1 DLTGKALEMSATA
14 YYAYDAPPLFVAQPG
29 DPDLDH
35 EPEEEEQDKAAV
47 DQLAGGL
54 NNLELPTPTTVNQ
67 VAVGV
72 GALTL
77 EDPPPHPGGA
87 AGGGDGGWVAGDPPP
102 AFPPAAKTPPPV
114 YQRQQQQQY
123 QQQQQQYLI

>member
-1 DLTGKALEMSATA
+1 MSSTTVPSNNNNNNNNEAGNGNNNNNEAGNGNNNINNNAVAVSAPAPATVSFDDYDQIDLTGKALEMSATA

-54 NNLELPTPTTVNQ
+54 NNLELPTPPQ
-67 VAVGV
+67 
-72 GALTL
+72 
-77 EDPPPHPGGA
+77 
-87 AGGGDGGWVAGDPPP
+87 
-102 AFPPAAKTPPPV
+102 
-114 YQRQQQQQY
+114 
-123 QQQQQQYLI
+123 